1 MAWIYAIV
9 NTRNQHFYLGS
20 TTRGRRRWYE
30 HVTHLR
36 GQRHE
41 NKYLQRAFNKYGE
54 RSFRYR
60 QILSVPKRHLQDT
73 EQLLIDKMRPQYN
86 VNPRADR
93 PPSQKGARRSK
104 ETRALIKR
112 KRAAQVYTKDHC
124 ANISKGLRRAVRRG
138 NPPGVKKGN
147 IPWNKGKKLK

>member
-20 TTRGRRRWYE
+20 TTRSPRRWHE
-30 HVTHLR
+30 HISQLR
-36 GQRHE
+36 AGMHE
-41 NKYLQRAFNKYGE
+41 NKYLQHAFGYHGE
-54 RSFRYR
+54 DSFCYIELMR
-60 QILSVPKRHLQDT
+60 VPESKLQET
-73 EQLLIDKMRPQYN
+73 EQLLIDEMRPQYN

-93 PPSQKGARRSK
+93 PPSQKGAKRSK
-104 ETRALIKR
+104 ETRALIRR
-112 KRAAQVYTKDHC
+112 KRARQVITKEHC

-147 IPWNKGKKLK
+147 IPWNKGLKTK